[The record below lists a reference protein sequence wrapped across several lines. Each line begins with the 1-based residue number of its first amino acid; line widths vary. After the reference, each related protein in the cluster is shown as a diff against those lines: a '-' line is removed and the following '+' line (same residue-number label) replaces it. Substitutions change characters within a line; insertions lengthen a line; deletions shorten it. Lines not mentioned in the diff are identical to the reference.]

1 MTNQIS
7 PVTGDEP
14 PDASWSNAFLG
25 YLGQRELRVARC
37 RASGLIFDFAELNV
51 ARLDASAIEWI
62 QASGRARLFSYVIY
76 RRQYHPD
83 FPPPYNVAAV
93 ALEEGPL
100 LISTV
105 IAEPDQLAIN
115 MSLKASF
122 DAGGRLVFEPNR
134 TP

>member
-1 MTNQIS
+1 MTDQTS
-7 PVTGDEP
+7 PDTRDEP
-14 PDASWSNAFLG
+14 RDASWSKAFLG

-37 RASGLIFDFAELNV
+37 RASGLILDFPELNE
-51 ARLDASAIEWI
+51 AHLHASVIEWI
-62 QASGRARLFSYVIY
+62 PASGRARLFSFVIY

-93 ALEEGPL
+93 ALQEGPL

-105 IAEPDQLAIN
+105 IAEPHLLAIN
-115 MSLKASF
+115 MSLKALF
-122 DAGGRLVFEPNR
+122 DAGGQLVFEPNR